1 MIHRRVATY
10 VRFHARRRPGKV
22 AVLRGDTPVT
32 YATLDRDLA
41 AMAGALAGFGL
52 APGQIA
58 AISHHD
64 LYIQLLLIFAF
75 DALGVITGSFRP
87 DEGAECHAL
96 LAGADLVLA
105 SRAPDL
111 ACRRLF
117 VMTDGWVAGALA
129 GPAPAR
135 ALAPADAGAPLVIF
149 RSSGTTGARKRMLLT
164 HATMAARLRR
174 QREPALGLGLHGGAR
189 FLATMHF
196 SVGSMVMAASNCLR
210 LGATFCVHGYRNAA
224 PALAAKPTHMTML
237 PYQLRGLLEALPERP
252 GGPLLPDLTVQ
263 TIGAK
268 LPAELRERALRRLCG
283 RITENYGSN
292 ETGAIGA
299 VDAAGALHLAAGVS
313 LEITGPDGEVLEPGA
328 VGTMRVRG
336 DCVVAGY
343 LGDNAADAMFRDGW
357 FHTGDLGVRDA
368 AGGLRLVGR
377 RVDVLNLGGIKIP
390 CADLETRLLVC
401 VGVRD
406 VAVVQRN
413 DDTRSPPLTIC
424 IVGEQLDFPAL
435 AKTIR
440 TLIDFPF
447 TLQQVASIP
456 RTNEGKIKRL
466 ALQAML
472 FGAPLASAI
481 KEAALQD

>member
-1 MIHRRVATY
+1 M
-10 VRFHARRRPGKV
+10 
-22 AVLRGDTPVT
+22 
-32 YATLDRDLA
+32 
-41 AMAGALAGFGL
+41 
-52 APGQIA
+52 
-58 AISHHD
+58 
-64 LYIQLLLIFAF
+64 
-75 DALGVITGSFRP
+75 
-87 DEGAECHAL
+87 
-96 LAGADLVLA
+96 
-105 SRAPDL
+105 
-111 ACRRLF
+111 
-117 VMTDGWVAGALA
+117 
-129 GPAPAR
+129 
-135 ALAPADAGAPLVIF
+135 
-149 RSSGTTGARKRMLLT
+149 
-164 HATMAARLRR
+164 
-174 QREPALGLGLHGGAR
+174 
-189 FLATMHF
+189 
-196 SVGSMVMAASNCLR
+196 
-210 LGATFCVHGYRNAA
+210 
-224 PALAAKPTHMTML
+224 
-237 PYQLRGLLEALPERP
+237 
-252 GGPLLPDLTVQ
+252 Q

-377 RVDVLNLGGIKIP
+377 RVDVLNLGGIKLP